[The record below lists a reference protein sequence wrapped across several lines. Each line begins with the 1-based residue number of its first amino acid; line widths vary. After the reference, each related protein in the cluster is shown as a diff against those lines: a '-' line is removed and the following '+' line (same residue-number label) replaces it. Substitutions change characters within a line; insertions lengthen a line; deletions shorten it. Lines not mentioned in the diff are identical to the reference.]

1 MAGELGHRAPG
12 HMGSQPGSIGL
23 QPGHMGLQPGAHL
36 LRLGELELGLHV
48 LNLLVLGVQL
58 APQLVD
64 LALEQVA
71 LGLHRYRY
79 SCIDVLGLGWQYL
92 AGWPVTS
99 LSVSVSV
106 AARPA
111 LGGGWG

>member
-1 MAGELGHRAPG
+1 MARELGHRAPG

-23 QPGHMGLQPGAHL
+23 QPGHMGLQPGERGHGAHL

-48 LNLLVLGVQL
+48 LDLLVLGVQL

-79 SCIDVLGLGWQYL
+79 SYIHVLGLGGAPSRL
-92 AGWPVTS
+92 ACY
-99 LSVSVSV
+99 
-106 AARPA
+106 
-111 LGGGWG
+111 

>member
-1 MAGELGHRAPG
+1 M
-12 HMGSQPGSIGL
+12 GL
-23 QPGHMGLQPGAHL
+23 QPGERGHGAHL

-79 SCIDVLGLGWQYL
+79 SYIDVLGLGGAPSRL
-92 AGWPVTS
+92 ACY
-99 LSVSVSV
+99 
-106 AARPA
+106 
-111 LGGGWG
+111 

>member
-1 MAGELGHRAPG
+1 M
-12 HMGSQPGSIGL
+12 QPGR
-23 QPGHMGLQPGAHL
+23 MGLQPGERGHGARL

-48 LNLLVLGVQL
+48 LDLLVLGVQL